1 MLVKTKQNS
10 KGEQIYVNK
19 FTGVEGTLGQHTFRP
34 SIRQSMRETI
44 RAPRVVTNRKSTKG
58 RRIYLQSIT
67 KNVEVFDRFEKLRD
81 KRGMLTGKVKRLT
94 TFKDKVVKTIKHI
107 QETPNAIQRKT
118 ALFNFNEKLL
128 VLKSKWH
135 KDHPEYQKKAI

>member
-44 RAPRVVTNRKSTKG
+44 RAPRVVTNRKSTRG
-58 RRIYLQSIT
+58 RRIYMQIVNKILF
-67 KNVEVFDRFEKLRD
+67 KNE
-81 KRGMLTGKVKRLT
+81 LTNE
-94 TFKDKVVKTIKHI
+94 VVKATTKRVIKHI
-107 QETPNAIQRKT
+107 QETPDAIQRKT
-118 ALFNFNEKLL
+118 ALFNFNERLL

-135 KDHPEYQKKAI
+135 KDHPEYQKKAV